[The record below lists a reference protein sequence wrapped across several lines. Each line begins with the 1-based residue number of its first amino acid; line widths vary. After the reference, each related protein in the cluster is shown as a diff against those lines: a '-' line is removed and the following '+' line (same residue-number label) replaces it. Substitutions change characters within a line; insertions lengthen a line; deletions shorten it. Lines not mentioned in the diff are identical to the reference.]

1 MKMYR
6 SATLRARLNVKHTR
20 DFSEIFNKNIFILL
34 NSQTGVHNFTNI
46 FRRNMSSITLAINRQ
61 IVSRMP

>member
-20 DFSEIFNKNIFILL
+20 DFSAKFNKNVFIL